1 MKTASLLVL
10 VCGALLA
17 SAQGNNNATTPTVTT
32 VAPKAPTT
40 PAPSTTEPP
49 KATPTQAPTTE
60 APKGTTAAT
69 PAPTKAPAN
78 TPGATK
84 TDAPKDSTQPPVVT
98 DAPPKTDNIVA
109 TASPAAT
116 AASPPA
122 DSDNSHTT
130 TYIIVGCVVGGVA
143 ILALIFFLCRRSR
156 KDQATDD
163 DDVSGVY
170 HASKGVAD
178 SYAPPVRVLSPSQDG
193 PASAPSLP
201 ASTAYIATQE
211 APTSIKVVHEPP
223 RHEAEPGFLA
233 WQSSSNEIPI
243 TIAPQDSLDDYQT
256 PEAGRTSWTSDV
268 GSHGNHSSPN
278 SHLEDLNNVWVAAS
292 TRGPINSYMS
302 DSGRNSYTSESRN
315 SYGSDLREE
324 NSSFLSDGVM
334 SFSHSTHQRDSADSY
349 TQAKPPPRPY

>member
-1 MKTASLLVL
+1 MKIASLLVL

-17 SAQGNNNATTPTVTT
+17 SAQGNNNATTPTVTP
-32 VAPKAPTT
+32 VAPKAPMT

-49 KATPTQAPTTE
+49 KATSTQ

-69 PAPTKAPAN
+69 PAPTKAPTN
-78 TPGATK
+78 TPETTK

-98 DAPPKTDNIVA
+98 DAPPKTDNTVT

-116 AASPPA
+116 AASPPV

-156 KDQATDD
+156 KDQGQSTDE
-163 DDVSGVY
+163 DDVSGAY

-193 PASAPSLP
+193 PASVPSLP
-201 ASTAYIATQE
+201 APTAYIAPQE
-211 APTSIKVVHEPP
+211 APTAIKVVHEPP
-223 RHEAEPGFLA
+223 RHEAEAGFLA

-256 PEAGRTSWTSDV
+256 PDVGRTSWTSDV
-268 GSHGNHSSPN
+268 GSQGNHSSPN
-278 SHLEDLNNVWVAAS
+278 AHTEDLTNVWVAAS
-292 TRGPINSYMS
+292 TRGALNSYMS
-302 DSGRNSYTSESRN
+302 DSGRNSYTSYGSRN

-334 SFSHSTHQRDSADSY
+334 SFSNSTNQRDSADSY
-349 TQAKPPPRPY
+349 TQANPPPRPY